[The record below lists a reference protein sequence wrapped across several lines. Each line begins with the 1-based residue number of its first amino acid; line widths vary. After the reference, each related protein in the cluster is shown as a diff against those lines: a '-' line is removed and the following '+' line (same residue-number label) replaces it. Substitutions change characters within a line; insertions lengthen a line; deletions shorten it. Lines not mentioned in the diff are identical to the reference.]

1 MAKARNRRVQA
12 VDLLRSNCI
21 RLPPGHDKDKV
32 LDSGRMLAHS
42 SALQPV
48 REGYETQ
55 KEPERKFR
63 AAPSV
68 D

>member
-32 LDSGRMLAHS
+32 LDSGRMLTHS
-42 SALQPV
+42 SASKPD
-48 REGYETQ
+48 RGGMKPKKNR
-55 KEPERKFR
+55 KEN
-63 AAPSV
+63 SV
-68 D
+68 PRLP